1 MLSRMS
7 HVQRLGALAVAGFVA
22 AIAIACV
29 SSGADDAPAGEV
41 RTDAYQADTDSGL
54 AGAPRPHDQPAV
66 GGGGAETSSGDGS
79 SPQTIGTTL
88 DRKIVMTATLTMEA
102 EEVLRRYEDIGNLAA
117 SYGGFIASSSLGND
131 SEQQSA
137 SLTIRI
143 PADRYQNALI
153 DLRKMGDVKG
163 EQSSAGD
170 VTEEYTDLQSRLRNL
185 RATETQ
191 LLELMNRA
199 ATIDEILTVTD
210 RLNINR
216 GEIEQVQGRINL
228 LDNQADLA
236 TITVHLSTPVAGK
249 PVVDD
254 GKTTP
259 LEALENGWEA
269 SLDVLTAIA
278 AATLAVVAFSW
289 WLVPVVAVG
298 GWLVRRFAR
307 PSNARRAELPPATTA

>member
-7 HVQRLGALAVAGFVA
+7 HLQRLGALAVVGFVA
-22 AIAIACV
+22 AVAIACA
-29 SSGADDAPAGEV
+29 SSGADDAAPREV
-41 RTDAYQADTDSGL
+41 RNDAYQADTDGGL
-54 AGAPRPHDQPAV
+54 AGAPRPYDESAV

-79 SPQTIGTTL
+79 SPQTIGTPL
-88 DRKIVMTATLTMEA
+88 DRKIVMTATMTMET
-102 EEVLRRYEDIGNLAA
+102 EEVLRRFEDIGNLAA
-117 SYGGFIASSSLGND
+117 AYGGFIASSSLGND

-228 LDNQADLA
+228 LDSQADLA
-236 TITVHLSTPVAGK
+236 TITVHLGPPVAGN
-249 PVVDD
+249 PVADD

-289 WLVPVVAVG
+289 WLVPVAAVG
-298 GWLVRRFAR
+298 VWVVRRFAR
-307 PSNARRAELPPATTA
+307 PSSAHRAELPPPTTA